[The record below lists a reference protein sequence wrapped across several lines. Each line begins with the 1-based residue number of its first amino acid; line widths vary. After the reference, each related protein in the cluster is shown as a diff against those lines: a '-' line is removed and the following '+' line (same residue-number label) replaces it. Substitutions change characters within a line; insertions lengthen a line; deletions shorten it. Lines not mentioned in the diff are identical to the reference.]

1 MKYERKIME
10 IPERKK
16 GEEVPK
22 KRKGEETSY
31 RRTIQTKEN
40 IKVCIIDMLNRI
52 DEEKFLTQ
60 IYIILKRHIEKRG
73 D

>member
-10 IPERKK
+10 IP
-16 GEEVPK
+16 K
-22 KRKGEETSY
+22 KRKEEETSY

>member
-10 IPERKK
+10 IP
-16 GEEVPK
+16 K
-22 KRKGEETSY
+22 KRKEEPTSY
-31 RRTIQTKEN
+31 RKTIQTKEN